1 MVGVFKPAGRI
12 VLLEAVGIEQ
22 MGRAIKVKSISTQID
37 AGHKQAPLA
46 TRSE

>member
-1 MVGVFKPAGRI
+1 MIGIFKPAGRI
-12 VLLEAVGIEQ
+12 VLLEAVRIED
-22 MGRAIKVKSISTQID
+22 MGRAIKAKSLSTQID